1 MTATARH
8 FAATRQAATGHWWKA
23 DLRGFADRLH
33 AVGWDYVSQN
43 CEYRR
48 QSHNATAM
56 PKVP

>member
-1 MTATARH
+1 MTADFRRS
-8 FAATRQAATGHWWKA
+8 AATKHSAHWWKA

-43 CEYRR
+43 CEFRR
-48 QSHNATAM
+48 QSHNATSM